1 MGLLQDIRY
10 GARCLARRP
19 GPTAISLLT
28 LAIGVGA
35 NTAIFSV
42 VSGVL
47 LKPLPYP
54 DADRIVRVLEKPPSG
69 GVNSIS
75 TLNYLD
81 WKTGNSVFEFMA
93 AESGGSLTLSGT
105 ALPVQLRG
113 ERVSSH
119 YFDVFG
125 ITAAMGRTFTDD
137 EDQPGRNHV
146 AILSHA
152 LWASQ
157 FGADRQLV
165 GGTIRLDGDPYR
177 DWRPAR
183 GERFRSVL
191 PANLDAAHVRGR
203 EHDAEFP
210 LVRIVCQTETRR
222 HAGAGS
228 CADGHHRRA
237 DRNDYAESNKGWG
250 VAVERYSEVLVEPQ
264 LRQSLLLLMAAV
276 GLVLLIGC
284 VNLANIALAG
294 GLARAREGAVRS
306 ALGAGRMTLVR
317 QFLTESLL
325 LSLSGGVLG
334 VAVGYSTV
342 AALNAALP
350 PNAFPAEATLALDGR
365 VLAFAFGLSLL
376 SGVAFGL
383 APALVATRPD
393 LAGAMKEGGGYA
405 GSSGGSH
412 RRLRRALIVA
422 EVALAFVL
430 LTGSG
435 LLIRSFFFMQQ
446 IDTGFD
452 ATNVLT
458 ARLPIPQN
466 RFDDPIPLNNYLRQI
481 TDALSAIPGVRDV
494 ALTHALP
501 MQGWGYGMP
510 FQIAGRPPVELA
522 NRRPAFFKMVSP
534 SYFRALGLKLR
545 AGRGL
550 SDRDVQGAPFVTVI
564 NDTMVRQSFP
574 GEDPIGKRILVQQIV
589 PGKTQLG
596 PDIPWEV
603 VGVVAD
609 ERVLNLD
616 NRRESPGLYVTNEQ
630 SPTPFQ
636 GVVVRTVQDTA
647 LVQSAIQKAVFAVNK
662 DRPSS
667 ISRRSSR

>member
-1 MGLLQDIRY
+1 MIGVLPEGSVFDRSFPQIWTPLTFEPANMTRNFHWFASFAKLKPGVTLEQARAQMDTI
-10 GARCLARRP
+10 GARIA
-19 GPTAISLLT
+19 SD
-28 LAIGVGA
+28 
-35 NTAIFSV
+35 
-42 VSGVL
+42 
-47 LKPLPYP
+47 YP
-54 DADRIVRVLEKPPSG
+54 D
-69 GVNSIS
+69 
-75 TLNYLD
+75 
-81 WKTGNSVFEFMA
+81 
-93 AESGGSLTLSGT
+93 
-105 ALPVQLRG
+105 
-113 ERVSSH
+113 
-119 YFDVFG
+119 
-125 ITAAMGRTFTDD
+125 
-137 EDQPGRNHV
+137 
-146 AILSHA
+146 
-152 LWASQ
+152 
-157 FGADRQLV
+157 
-165 GGTIRLDGDPYR
+165 
-177 DWRPAR
+177 
-183 GERFRSVL
+183 
-191 PANLDAAHVRGR
+191 
-203 EHDAEFP
+203 
-210 LVRIVCQTETRR
+210 
-222 HAGAGS
+222 
-228 CADGHHRRA
+228 
-237 DRNDYAESNKGWG
+237 SNKGWG
-250 VAVERYSEVLVEPQ
+250 VAVERYSDVLVEPQ

-294 GLARAREGAVRS
+294 GLARAREVAVRS

-334 VAVGYSTV
+334 VAVGYATV
-342 AALNAALP
+342 AALKAALP

-365 VLAFAFGLSLL
+365 VLLFAFGLSLL

-405 GSSGGSH
+405 GSAGGSH

-435 LLIRSFFFMQQ
+435 LLIRSFFFMQR

-458 ARLPIPQN
+458 ASLPIPQN

-510 FQIAGRPPVELA
+510 FQIAGRPPVERA

-596 PDIPWEV
+596 PEIPWEV

-616 NRRESPGLYVTNEQ
+616 NRRESPGLYVTNDQ

-662 DRPSS
+662 DQPVVDLKTLEQVKSESLATDRLQSVLFGVFAGIAVLLAAIGIYGVISYSVVQRTQEMGIRSALGASRLQIVVLVFREGMLLAGVGLVLGLASSLGVTRLFVDLLYGVRPSDGLT
-667 ISRRSSR
+667 IGIALGLLAAVAALACYVPARRATRIPPIIALRAE